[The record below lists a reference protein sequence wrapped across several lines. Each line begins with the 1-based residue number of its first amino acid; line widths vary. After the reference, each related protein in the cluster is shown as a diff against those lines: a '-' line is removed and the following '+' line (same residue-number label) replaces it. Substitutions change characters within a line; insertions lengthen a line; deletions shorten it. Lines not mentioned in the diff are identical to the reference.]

1 MTRFPL
7 TVALAMGL
15 ALPALAQHAGHDS
28 QTGAQNPA
36 AAAYAEI
43 NARMHAAM
51 AVPMT
56 GDADRDFVIGMI
68 PHHQGAVGVT
78 GQRHRHRGVHGG
90 WYGTILDSALGCAV
104 ATTLEPGAGYT
115 TLEYKVNL
123 TRGLKPGTLVECRA
137 RVQHAGRSTAVAEG
151 TIIGVEDGKLYATGS
166 TTCIILR
173 G

>member
-1 MTRFPL
+1 MPQHPARRPEDL
-7 TVALAMGL
+7 PDRATVAAMSGL
-15 ALPALAQHAGHDS
+15 DFMRAILDGRFAGAPIAEGMNFRLYSVEPGEVAFRGTPEFRHF
-28 QTGAQNPA
+28 NP
-36 AAAYAEI
+36 
-43 NARMHAAM
+43 M
-51 AVPMT
+51 
-56 GDADRDFVIGMI
+56 G
-68 PHHQGAVGVT
+68 
-78 GQRHRHRGVHGG
+78 GVHGG